1 MNSGKIK
8 FLIDEQKAKN
18 KLLTTKAGQA
28 MDSSARAVYLM
39 PFTLT
44 TILREQMLNLVE
56 ENEGVNILLKRVSRA
71 VPKDR
76 FSAFIYGLYYIK
88 QEEDRTRKRRGKRD
102 IKKLMFFS

>member
-1 MNSGKIK
+1 MG
-8 FLIDEQKAKN
+8 
-18 KLLTTKAGQA
+18 TKAGQS
-28 MDSSARAVYLM
+28 MDADKRAAYLQ

-56 ENEGVNILLKRVSRA
+56 ENEGVNIILKRVSRS

-88 QEEDRTRKRRGKRD
+88 QDEDRKRKKKKRD
-102 IKKLMFFS
+102 LSKLMLFS

>member
-1 MNSGKIK
+1 
-8 FLIDEQKAKN
+8 
-18 KLLTTKAGQA
+18 
-28 MDSSARAVYLM
+28 M

-71 VPKDR
+71 IPKDR

-88 QEEDRTRKRRGKRD
+88 QEEEKRKKRRGRD
-102 IKKLMFFS
+102 IQKFLFFS